1 MDGDDAGGHLAAA
14 PASPRAGETIAA
26 VRGDAYAARVP
37 TPSDDDEDCDD
48 LYGDVNVGFLP
59 LLPLSPSPSPT
70 SLPKTPSPGC
80 SIPSPSPS
88 PPPRRVPSP
97 EPQTRPPREPEP
109 QPEPDTPQHQPPRPP
124 PPPPPPT
131 PAPPRHH
138 VPVPVP
144 PQRVPPRGGG
154 ASSYSSPPTYTA
166 LYVSDLQWWTT
177 DAEVE
182 AALPHAA
189 AAALCGLHFYA
200 DKYTGKSRGICRAEF
215 RSAAAAA
222 SAAAALH
229 GIAFH
234 GRHCAAS
241 LSRPPALHRLCD
253 DNDSCGEADRAPNPT
268 RGPGT
273 GGRGAGSA
281 PTVRANVGP
290 VLGDRPTLAP
300 PPMSAVPRPSPG
312 PPFGGIM
319 GGVGGYGGFQSMGQY
334 SAAVGIGTGMVPSPV
349 APHVNPSFL
358 VAGGMAMR
366 GPGMWHDQG
375 MAGGLWGAQQ
385 GWNFSQMPWQQ
396 QQQQQTHQQ
405 YGNGDY
411 RKGYDMKRGRPSRR
425 EDRSIGNVSY
435 PDRRQYDRDGGDFY
449 KEHDREKGRHRERVL
464 EREREQDR
472 HWNNER
478 DRHGGDKRRH
488 QEYTDHAD
496 FDSRGRVRS
505 RSQSRDDAD
514 DDHPRRR
521 R

>member
-14 PASPRAGETIAA
+14 SASPRAEETIAA
-26 VRGDAYAARVP
+26 VRGDAYAARLP
-37 TPSDDDEDCDD
+37 TPSDDEEDCDD

-59 LLPLSPSPSPT
+59 LLPLSPSPAPT
-70 SLPKTPSPGC
+70 SPPKTPSPGC
-80 SIPSPSPS
+80 SIPFPSPS
-88 PPPRRVPSP
+88 PPPRRAPSP
-97 EPQTRPPREPEP
+97 EPEP
-109 QPEPDTPQHQPPRPP
+109 QPEPATPRHQPPRPP
-124 PPPPPPT
+124 PPP
-131 PAPPRHH
+131 APPRHH
-138 VPVPVP
+138 VPPHP
-144 PQRVPPRGGG
+144 QPQRAPPRGGG
-154 ASSYSSPPTYTA
+154 ASSYSSPPRYTA

-182 AALPHAA
+182 AALPHGA
-189 AAALCGLHFYA
+189 AAALCGLHFYS

-229 GIAFH
+229 GRAFH

-241 LSRPPALHRLCD
+241 LSRPPALHRLGD
-253 DNDSCGEADRAPNPT
+253 DSDSCGEVDRAPNPT

-281 PTVRANVGP
+281 TTVRGNVGP
-290 VLGDRPTLAP
+290 LLGDRPTLPP
-300 PPMSAVPRPSPG
+300 PPMSVIPRPSPG

-319 GGVGGYGGFQSMGQY
+319 GGVGGYGGFQSTGQY
-334 SAAVGIGTGMVPSPV
+334 NAGMGTAMVPSPV
-349 APHVNPSFL
+349 APYVNPSFL

-385 GWNFSQMPWQQ
+385 GWNFRGCQMPWQQ
-396 QQQQQTHQQ
+396 LAPPVQHHQGQAHQQ
-405 YGNGDY
+405 YGNGNY
-411 RKGYDMKRGRPSRR
+411 RKGRGMKRERPSSRS
-425 EDRSIGNVSY
+425 EHRSIGNVSY
-435 PDRRQYDRDGGDFY
+435 PDRRQSDSDGGDLY
-449 KEHDREKGRHRERVL
+449 KEQDREEKGRHRERVL
-464 EREREQDR
+464 EKEREQER
-472 HWNNER
+472 HWNER

-496 FDSRGRVRS
+496 FDRRGRERS
-505 RSQSRDDAD
+505 RSQSRDDGD
-514 DDHPRRR
+514 DDRPRRR